1 MLEYVGTNMI
11 DETNHDSPS
20 SDFIM
25 PTREEVMKVES
36 FITISDDFWQSTT
49 SNNTSQ

>member
-1 MLEYVGTNMI
+1 MRIYGNKKI

-25 PTREEVMKVES
+25 PTREEVMKIES
-36 FITISDDFWQSTT
+36 FIAIGDDFWQSTT
-49 SNNTSQ
+49 